1 MHAHDFQEPKRDTIW
16 TKYQVNQ
23 QSTHKCDKKINCP
36 NYIKDPNQHLIEDT
50 TLKRYLWN
58 QDTKLMKISSRNK
71 PNPLHFSRWHKV
83 PRQKMF
89 VFQEDTSSGSNIKW
103 RQLMFKKHIGL
114 LPQDVCIIY
123 DFAFE
128 YTVHTH
134 EIITLHIY
142 YSNTS
147 HVHEGQEIAI
157 PI

>member
-1 MHAHDFQEPKRDTIW
+1 MHKTFKNQKRYKLDKHQLNQE
-16 TKYQVNQ
+16 
-23 QSTHKCDKKINCP
+23 STHKCDKKENCP
-36 NYIKDPNQHLIEDT
+36 NYIKNLNQHMIEDT
-50 TLKRYLWN
+50 TLKIYQMKARY
-58 QDTKLMKISSRNK
+58 QLMKIPSRNK
-71 PNPLHFSRWHKV
+71 PNPLHFSWWHKV
-83 PRQKMF
+83 PRRKMF
-89 VFQEDTSSGSNIKW
+89 VFQGDTSSGSNIKW

-128 YTVHTH
+128 YKVHTH